1 MLAFALLDVFQIT
14 LINLQINNI
23 ALILVQLKLLGVVFL
38 YDILI
43 GKISAVLV

>member
-23 ALILVQLKLLGVVFL
+23 ALILVQLKLLGVMFSC
-38 YDILI
+38 DILI